1 METAAPSTG
10 GVGMR
15 GASSAVRRGSGRN
28 RPGRESGRRG
38 SGSRAGNAD
47 DYRLLRVRD
56 RDGAA
61 DPVAW
66 GLCYSCRKT
75 RGPVF
80 APADVEREARD
91 RAMSVV
97 PRFRRS
103 ARIARIAG
111 VAWIAAMARS
121 AWTARIAVAAV
132 SGALAVPPVVAQEP
146 GARIGTVLDGGDAAD
161 LEFRAAVQEEAERL
175 LGTRFAVSF
184 PEEKQLVGDRS
195 AAAARRNLDAL
206 LADPEIDAVL
216 ALGLASSAYAGRLPV
231 LAKPVVAALVVFPEI
246 QGIPVAVRERPIT
259 GRSGVERVRVS
270 GVPNLSYVT
279 HSQDLVREAEAFR
292 EIAPFSELALL
303 LLETIED
310 EFPAAREIVAREL
323 EPVGVGVAV
332 VPVGASVEQALAR
345 LPDEVE
351 AVMLTGMPQLS
362 EPEFRD
368 LVGALHERGLPTWSL
383 EGQGDVRRGVLA
395 GLNVERNALFL
406 VRRIALNLFDILRG
420 EEAAE
425 IPVDFVTDE
434 QITIN
439 LASARAVGISPT
451 FRLLTEAELVDDTG
465 PRTVRRV
472 SLAEV
477 VREAESVNL
486 DLAAAE
492 RMVAAGLE
500 QVREARSSLLPQASV
515 SGQGVFIDEDRAS
528 VFQGARQVLGGV
540 GVRQTL
546 YSERARSGYDIER
559 QSQVMREEERFR
571 TRLDIVADAARQYLE
586 VLRAKTVENIQKTNL
601 ALTRSNLALAEARV
615 EIGAAGRG
623 EALRWRSQLAQN
635 RRSVLAAAARRSQAE
650 IAVNRLLDRPLEE
663 PFDTVEAGLDDP
675 ELTVNFEVLGPFI
688 ERPSAFER
696 LREFMTGE
704 ALSASPELRRLDAA
718 ILVQER
724 LLLANRRAF
733 FLPTVNLDAQLQTVR
748 NDGDSQ
754 PAPAA
759 GPDGVNWTV
768 AVEASLPI
776 FRGGALRAQRSRAEI
791 ELEQFTIDREAVSA
805 IIEQR
810 IRSALYGAQASFAG
824 IELAREAAEA
834 ARENLDLVRDAYLTG
849 VEGIVRLLDAQTQ
862 ALSAELE
869 ASDAVFGHLGDLM
882 EVQRAAGRFDYFRPP
897 GERAEWIR
905 RLEAFMEENGH
916 GDHDD

>member
-1 METAAPSTG
+1 
-10 GVGMR
+10 
-15 GASSAVRRGSGRN
+15 
-28 RPGRESGRRG
+28 
-38 SGSRAGNAD
+38 
-47 DYRLLRVRD
+47 
-56 RDGAA
+56 
-61 DPVAW
+61 
-66 GLCYSCRKT
+66 
-75 RGPVF
+75 
-80 APADVEREARD
+80 
-91 RAMSVV
+91 MSVV
-97 PRFRRS
+97 PRFRRVS
-103 ARIARIAG
+103 R
-111 VAWIAAMARS
+111 VAWI
-121 AWTARIAVAAV
+121 ARIAVAAFV
-132 SGALAVPPVVAQEP
+132 GALAVPPVAGQEP

-161 LEFRAAVQEEAERL
+161 VEFRAAVQEEAERL

-195 AAAARRNLDAL
+195 AEAARRNLDAL

-216 ALGLASSAYAGRLPV
+216 ALGLASSAYAGRQPV
-231 LAKPVVAALVVFPEI
+231 LAKPVVAALVGVPEI
-246 QGIPVAVRERPIT
+246 QGIPVAVRERPLA

-279 HSQDLVREAEAFR
+279 HSQDLVREVEAFR

-310 EFPAAREIVAREL
+310 EFPAVREIVAREL
-323 EPVGVGVAV
+323 EPVGVGAAV

-345 LPDEVE
+345 LPDEAE
-351 AVMLTGMPQLS
+351 AVMLTGMPQLDDS
-362 EPEFRD
+362 EFRD

-395 GLNVERNALFL
+395 SLNVERNALFL

-465 PRTVRRV
+465 PRTIRRV
-472 SLAEV
+472 SLADV

-515 SGQGVFIDEDRAS
+515 SGRGTFIDEDRAS

-559 QSQVMREEERFR
+559 QSQIMREEERFR

-586 VLRAKTVENIQKTNL
+586 VLRAKTVEDIQKTNL

-696 LREFMTGE
+696 LREFMTEE

-748 NDGDSQ
+748 NGGDSQ

-759 GPDGVNWTV
+759 AGPDEVNWTV
-768 AVEASLPI
+768 AVEASLPL
-776 FRGGALRAQRSRAEI
+776 FQGGALRARRTRAEI
-791 ELEQFTIDREAVSA
+791 ELEQFTIDREAVRA

-834 ARENLDLVRDAYLTG
+834 ARENLELVRDAYLTG

-882 EVQRAAGRFDYFRPP
+882 EVQRAAGRFDYFRQP
-897 GERAEWIR
+897 GERADWIR